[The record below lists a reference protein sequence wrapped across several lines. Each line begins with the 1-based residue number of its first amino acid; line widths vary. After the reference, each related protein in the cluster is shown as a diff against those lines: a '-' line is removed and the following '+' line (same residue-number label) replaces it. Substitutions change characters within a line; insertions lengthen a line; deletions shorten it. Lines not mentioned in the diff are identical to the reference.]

1 MKNSNQ
7 MKNPKQLYYFA
18 YLFRENSFVRLI
30 LNVEEIDNDYRVISM
45 EGETP
50 NPLIWQKYWDEILI
64 PRGRLNHLCGERWY
78 EMYCIE
84 NDPQPFLRKLFWEYK
99 DYEKEAKAR
108 LADIENHMKIIAEE
122 ALKP

>member
-1 MKNSNQ
+1 MKNQ
-7 MKNPKQLYYFA
+7 KQLYYFA

-30 LNVEEIDNDYRVISM
+30 LNVEEIDNNYRVVSI

-50 NPLIWQKYWDEILI
+50 NPLIWQKYWNEILI
-64 PRGRLNHLCGERWY
+64 PRGRLNSLCGELWY

-84 NDPQPFLRKLFWEYK
+84 NDPQPFFRKLFSEYK

-122 ALKP
+122 ALRL

>member
-7 MKNPKQLYYFA
+7 MQNTKQLYYFA
-18 YLFRENSFVRLI
+18 YLLNEKSFVSLI
-30 LNVEEIDNDYRVISM
+30 LNVEEIDRNYRFISID
-45 EGETP
+45 GETP
-50 NPLIWQKYWDEILI
+50 NPLIWQNYWDKILI
-64 PRGRLNHLCGERWY
+64 PKENINRLRCECWY

-84 NDPQPFLRKLFWEYK
+84 NDPQQFFRKLFWEYK
-99 DYEKEAKAR
+99 DYEKETKAR